1 MSYWWR
7 LYAHLAP
14 HVPDSPILQRVEADA
29 RTDAP
34 EPDWVEFKLPVGE
47 PHKTMRRMY
56 SCTDEDELKIL
67 SEDLEFLVGLY
78 AKKNDWT
85 LQKAFTAS
93 YTKAGKLTR
102 EDYIRIFRFYKK
114 PKLKKGPYRDLA
126 TLDG

>member
-1 MSYWWR
+1 LSYWWR

-67 SEDLEFLVGLY
+67 
-78 AKKNDWT
+78 
-85 LQKAFTAS
+85 
-93 YTKAGKLTR
+93 
-102 EDYIRIFRFYKK
+102 
-114 PKLKKGPYRDLA
+114 
-126 TLDG
+126 